1 MTDIEDRDCNTC
13 EHFDPMT
20 GMCSVYRTEVD
31 PCNDPCEHWRD
42 WDEPITIPY
51 VEYEKTLK
59 ERGIL

>member
-51 VEYEKTLK
+51 K